1 MNGQIFDIQRFCIHD
16 GPGIRT
22 VVFMKGCPLHCAWCH
37 NPESQSM
44 RGEVMFYEEKCIC
57 CGRCVQLCKN
67 RCHTVE
73 NGVHV
78 FERSRC
84 GGCFECI
91 GVGCDA
97 LEAVGQKISSDEV
110 LSEVIRDKVFYRN
123 SGGGVTLSGG
133 EPLMQA
139 GFSAEILKKAKE
151 NGIHTAV
158 ETCGFAAAEKI
169 GQISEY
175 SDLWLYDYK
184 ETNPKRHKEFIGADN
199 ELIINNLQ
207 LLNEMRKKVILRCPI
222 IPGYNDRSEHF
233 DGICGIANRMENI
246 LRVEIEPYHTLG
258 KEKYAALARKPIDVE
273 ENGKEYTEK
282 IRSYMQLKTDKPV
295 VIA

>member
-1 MNGQIFDIQRFCIHD
+1 MNGQIFDIQRFCIDD

-22 VVFMKGCPLHCAWCH
+22 VVFIKGCPLHCVWCH
-37 NPESQSM
+37 NPESQNI
-44 RGEVMFYEEKCIC
+44 RGEVMFYEEKCIG

-78 FERSRC
+78 FDRSRC
-84 GGCFECI
+84 EGCFECT
-91 GVGCDA
+91 GVGCGA

-139 GFSAEILKKAKE
+139 EFSAEILKKAKE
-151 NGIHTAV
+151 NGIHTAI
-158 ETCGFAAAEKI
+158 ETCGFEAADKIRQMAE
-169 GQISEY
+169 Y
-175 SDLWLYDYK
+175 TDLWLYDYK
-184 ETNPKRHKEFIGADN
+184 ETNPKLHKEFTGVHN
-199 ELIINNLQ
+199 ELIINNLK
-207 LLNEMRKKVILRCPI
+207 LLNAMGEKIVLRCPI
-222 IPGYNDRSEHF
+222 IPGYNDRYEHF
-233 DGICGIANRMENI
+233 DGICGIANSLENI
-246 LRVEIEPYHTLG
+246 LRVEMEPYHTLG
-258 KEKYAALARKPIDVE
+258 KEKYTALARKPIDAE
-273 ENGKEYTEK
+273 EKSKEFTEK
-282 IRSYMQLKTDKPV
+282 IRGYMQSKTDKYV